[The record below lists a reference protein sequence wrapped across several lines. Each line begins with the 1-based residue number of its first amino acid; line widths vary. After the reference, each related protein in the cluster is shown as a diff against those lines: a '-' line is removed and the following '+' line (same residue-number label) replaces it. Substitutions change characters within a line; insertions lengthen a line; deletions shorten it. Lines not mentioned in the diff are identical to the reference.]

1 MKNTTIAKF
10 NEYKKQID
18 AEKGSDV
25 DYAHDFEKVENI
37 LKQGIEKNAFLR
49 LITVKFVDDIH
60 NKAYELSLPMV
71 SNTDTEKQPR
81 QPKNYV
87 HGSVPF
93 ECKQINLDVNLPYAD
108 LDKFAEVDFEQAI
121 NNELGAEFSQDLV
134 MIGFHGKQRTN
145 DSDPEQNPLGQDV
158 AKGWIAQLKEHNQT
172 LDASTHQGKSINAVI
187 KLAIE
192 KLPLKLRESGALVA
206 ICGADVIP
214 NARVNIGYDDLKNG
228 THNNVMPVQTLMG
241 GLKAFNVSYFPRNGI
256 LITPL
261 ANLALYFT
269 KNTSRLF
276 FINRPERNVEE
287 VYFSTSLDFL
297 LDNHRHAVYIDG
309 LEVAE

>member
-10 NEYKKQID
+10 NEYKNNLD
-18 AEKGSDV
+18 ADKGTGVYYS
-25 DYAHDFEKVENI
+25 HDFEKVENI
-37 LKQGIEKNAFLR
+37 LKQGIGKNAFLR

-60 NKAYELSLPMV
+60 NKAYELSLPLV
-71 SNTDTEKQPR
+71 STTDIEKHER
-81 QPKNYV
+81 TPKNYIQ
-87 HGSVPF
+87 GNVPF

-121 NNELGAEFSQDLV
+121 NNELGAEFSQNLV
-134 MIGFHGKQRTN
+134 MIGFHGKQRAN

-172 LDASTHQGKSINAVI
+172 LDASAHQGKNTNALI
-187 KLAIE
+187 QLALE

-206 ICGADVIP
+206 ICGANVMP
-214 NARVNIGYDDLKNG
+214 NARVNIGHDDLKNG

-241 GLKAFNVSYFPRNGI
+241 GLKAVNVSYFPRNGI

-297 LDNHRHAVYIDG
+297 LENTLPLRFVQGD
-309 LEVAE
+309 

>member
-10 NEYKKQID
+10 NEYKNNLD
-18 AEKGSDV
+18 ADKGTGVYYS
-25 DYAHDFEKVENI
+25 HDFEKVENI
-37 LKQGIEKNAFLR
+37 LKQGIGKNAFLR

-60 NKAYELSLPMV
+60 NKAYELSLPLV
-71 SNTDTEKQPR
+71 STTDIEKHER
-81 QPKNYV
+81 TPKNYIQ
-87 HGSVPF
+87 GNVPF

-121 NNELGAEFSQDLV
+121 NNELGAEFSQNLV
-134 MIGFHGKQRTN
+134 MIGFHGKQRAN

-172 LDASTHQGKSINAVI
+172 LDASAHQGKNTNALI
-187 KLAIE
+187 QLALE

-206 ICGADVIP
+206 ICGANVMP
-214 NARVNIGYDDLKNG
+214 NARVNIGHDDLKNG

-241 GLKAFNVSYFPRNGI
+241 GLKAVNVSYFPRNGI

-297 LDNHRHAVYIDG
+297 LENHRHAVYIDG

>member
-10 NEYKKQID
+10 NEYKNNLD
-18 AEKGSDV
+18 ADKGTGVYYS
-25 DYAHDFEKVENI
+25 HDFEKVENI
-37 LKQGIEKNAFLR
+37 LKQGIGKNAFLR

-60 NKAYELSLPMV
+60 NKAYELSLPLV
-71 SNTDTEKQPR
+71 STTDIEKHER
-81 QPKNYV
+81 TPKNYIQ
-87 HGSVPF
+87 GNVPF

-134 MIGFHGKQRTN
+134 MIGFHGKQRAN

-206 ICGADVIP
+206 ICGTNVMP
-214 NARVNIGYDDLKNG
+214 NTRVNIGYDDLKNG
-228 THNNVMPVQTLMG
+228 THNNVMPMQTLMG
-241 GLKAFNVSYFPRNGI
+241 GLKAVNVSYFPRNGI
-256 LITPL
+256 FITPL
-261 ANLALYFT
+261 ANLAVYFKQDT
-269 KNTSRLF
+269 ARLF
-276 FINRPERNVEE
+276 FKNEPEKSAEE
-287 VYFSTSLDFL
+287 VYFSVNLDFL
-297 LDNHRHAVYIDG
+297 LENHRHAVYIDG

>member
-1 MKNTTIAKF
+1 MK
-10 NEYKKQID
+10 
-18 AEKGSDV
+18 
-25 DYAHDFEKVENI
+25 
-37 LKQGIEKNAFLR
+37 KNAFLR

-87 HGSVPF
+87 QGSVPF

-108 LDKFAEVDFEQAI
+108 LDKFAEVNFEQAI

-134 MIGFHGKQRTN
+134 MIGFHGQQRAN
-145 DSDPEQNPLGQDV
+145 DSDPEQNPLGQDL

-172 LDASTHQGKSINAVI
+172 LDASTHQGKSINAMI

-214 NARVNIGYDDLKNG
+214 NARVNIGYEDLKNG
-228 THNNVMPVQTLMG
+228 VQNNVTTAQTLIG
-241 GLKAFNVSYFPRNGI
+241 GLKAVNVSHFPRNGI

-297 LDNHRHAVYIDG
+297 LENHRHAVYIDG
-309 LEVAE
+309 LEVPE

>member
-10 NEYKKQID
+10 NEYKNNLD
-18 AEKGSDV
+18 ADKGTGVYYS
-25 DYAHDFEKVENI
+25 HDFEKVENI
-37 LKQGIEKNAFLR
+37 LKQGIGKNAFLR

-60 NKAYELSLPMV
+60 NKAYELSLPLV
-71 SNTDTEKQPR
+71 STTDIEKHER
-81 QPKNYV
+81 TPKNYIQ
-87 HGSVPF
+87 GNVPF
-93 ECKQINLDVNLPYAD
+93 ECKQINLDVTLPYAD

-121 NNELGAEFSQDLV
+121 NNELGAEFSQNLV
-134 MIGFHGKQRTN
+134 MIGFHGKQRAN

-172 LDASTHQGKSINAVI
+172 LDASAHQGKNTNALI
-187 KLAIE
+187 QLALE

-206 ICGADVIP
+206 ICGANVMP
-214 NARVNIGYDDLKNG
+214 NARVNIGHDDLKNG

-241 GLKAFNVSYFPRNGI
+241 GLKAVNVSYFPRNGI

-297 LDNHRHAVYIDG
+297 LENHRHAVYIDG